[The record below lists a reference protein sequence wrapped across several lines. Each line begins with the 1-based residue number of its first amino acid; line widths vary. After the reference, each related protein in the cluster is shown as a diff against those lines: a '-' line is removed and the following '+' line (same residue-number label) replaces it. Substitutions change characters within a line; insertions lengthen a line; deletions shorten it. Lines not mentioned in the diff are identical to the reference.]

1 MARKIHLFAQTI
13 IVFLLHLIV
22 APTLMHDSLIFT
34 QAGIVIR
41 IPQGPTKQEEVLK
54 TKTLRKRKKKKD
66 LHISSHSKLT
76 NESIR
81 MLFETLASKMSH

>member
-41 IPQGPTKQEEVLK
+41 IPQGPTKQEEILK
-54 TKTLRKRKKKKD
+54 TKTLRKRKKKKICTFRTR
-66 LHISSHSKLT
+66 HIR
-76 NESIR
+76 N
-81 MLFETLASKMSH
+81 